1 MKPPALSRAALDRAA
16 ERRTDEEWLAQAWAD
31 ESSRVLVLDEKGR
44 ALVDGDA
51 LVLVPPQDAP
61 EPAERFLLGVDGDG
75 NAYWAV
81 SGALPR
87 RLGVRPSALRDVGA
101 LLGDR
106 DAGMFVQALAL
117 SNWHAA
123 HSHCP
128 RCGQPTQVAQ
138 AGYTR
143 HCDADGSD
151 HFPRTDPAV
160 IMLVHDGG
168 DRALLGRQP
177 AWPPGFFSTLAG
189 FVEPGESLE
198 QAVAREVLEEVGAV
212 VRDIRYAGSQPW
224 PFPSSLMLGFT
235 ALADVGEL
243 VLRDGEIEEARW
255 ISRQDLRDGA
265 VRLPPAVSIAHRLIT
280 DWLESGD

>member
-16 ERRTDEEWLAQAWAD
+16 ERRTDEEWLARAWDD

-51 LVLVPPQDAP
+51 LVLVAPQEAP
-61 EPAERFLLGVDGDG
+61 ESAERFLLGVDGDG
-75 NAYWAV
+75 VAYWAV
-81 SGALPR
+81 SGELPR
-87 RLGVRPSALRDVGA
+87 RLGVRPSGLRDVGA

-117 SNWHAA
+117 TNWHAV

-128 RCGQPTQVAQ
+128 RCGQPTHVAQ

-198 QAVAREVLEEVGAV
+198 QAVAREVLEEVGV
-212 VRDIRYAGSQPW
+212 VVHDIRYAGSQPW

-235 ALADVGEL
+235 AVADVGEL

-280 DWLESGD
+280 DWLESGS